1 MGRFLGDFGSL
12 GFGAVKSHTL
22 GSGVE
27 TVCFFSKEAEK
38 TTIGVVFLELCF
50 FGGSELAFTS
60 EGEDALTI
68 FVIRFAVGRFV
79 TNVDAGTVAGN
90 FVAGDVSGSGGLDG
104 GGCGCFLLVDVIGGS
119 KEKVCRIGE
128 VLPFGWVTS
137 SMRVFLRRS
146 EKGSSG
152 RALM

>member
-12 GFGAVKSHTL
+12 SFGAVKSHTL

-50 FGGSELAFTS
+50 FSGSELAFTS

-90 FVAGDVSGSGGLDG
+90 FIASDVRGTGGLG
-104 GGCGCFLLVDVIGGS
+104 GGRCCSFLLVDIIGGGE
-119 KEKVCRIGE
+119 EKVCWIGE
-128 VLPFGWVTS
+128 VLPFGWDHFFNEGLLAKV
-137 SMRVFLRRS
+137 
-146 EKGSSG
+146 
-152 RALM
+152 